1 MISEQT
7 IDNNLEQGI
16 ASYVDYLNNI
26 RLTDLMNSLESILT
40 SETEKLSNLAN
51 KSANALSNLDW
62 AKTEIDNLININ
74 RGGETGVHG
83 FISEYAE
90 TGIRNARDV
99 FQGLQKSVTLLNDN
113 GPADI
118 LLQGKEVQMKFYTNI
133 LEEIRQASNYDQM
146 SMMFP
151 KDHVEVI
158 EKIMGG
164 AKSVEFNGNILSN
177 SQINN
182 IRKAIEDESVL
193 RGVSYD
199 KWLEA
204 SVNKYKDVQKG
215 AINQMLS
222 GEVNDINRQTA
233 KQKSDIKKE
242 SDIDRIKAQQE
253 AQPSFGEASK
263 VAGIGAAVQGGLN
276 LGIFVYRK
284 HKDGKE
290 VWDFDIDDW
299 KECGVSTAKGTIKGG
314 ISGYAIYG
322 LTNVCHLAAP
332 SAGAITS
339 GTFGLSNAI
348 VKYRKGDVDTDEFI
362 DLVTLNAIDATGAAI
377 GAAIGQTIIPIPVVG
392 ALVGSIVATTVLSLG
407 KGVLNKH
414 EIEVINLYQERVN
427 AFVDK
432 LDEEYQVKLDEL
444 LNKYHKLGELQ
455 QYSFD
460 ININVQLR
468 FVSSINLAKVVGVPE
483 KKILKSENEID
494 EYFLSNL

>member
-7 IDNNLEQGI
+7 IDNNVEQGI

-26 RLTDLMNSLESILT
+26 RLTDLMNTLESILT
-40 SETEKLSNLAN
+40 NETDKLSDLAI

-62 AKTEIDNLININ
+62 AKIEINNLIDSN
-74 RGGETGVHG
+74 RGGDTGVHG
-83 FISEYAE
+83 FISEFAE
-90 TGIRNARDV
+90 TGIRNARV
-99 FQGLQKSVTLLNDN
+99 VYQGLQKSVVLLNDN

-118 LLQGKEVQMKFYTNI
+118 LLQGKEVQMKFYANI
-133 LEEIRQASNYDQM
+133 IEEIKQASNYDKM
-146 SMMFP
+146 SMLFP

-158 EKIMGG
+158 KEIMSG
-164 AKSVEFNGNILSN
+164 AKTVEFNGNILSN

-182 IRKAIEDESVL
+182 IRKAIEDESAL

-199 KWLEA
+199 KWLES
-204 SVNKYKDVQKG
+204 SVLKYKDVQKG
-215 AINQMLS
+215 TIGKTLS
-222 GEVNDINRQTA
+222 GEINDVNRQTA
-233 KQKSDIKKE
+233 QQKINIKNEADSD
-242 SDIDRIKAQQE
+242 RLRAQQD
-253 AQPSFGEASK
+253 AKPNIGEASK

-276 LGIFVYRK
+276 LGIFVYQK

-290 VWDFDIDDW
+290 VWDFDIEDW
-299 KECGVSTAKGTIKGG
+299 KECGVSTAKGAIKGG

-348 VKYRKGDVDTDEFI
+348 IKYRKGDVDSDGFI

-377 GAAIGQTIIPIPVVG
+377 GAAIGQAVIPIPVVG
-392 ALVGSIVATTVLSLG
+392 ALVGSIVATTALSLG
-407 KGVLNKH
+407 KGVLTKH
-414 EIEVINLYQERVN
+414 EIEVINLYQEKIN
-427 AFVDK
+427 AYAEK
-432 LDEEYQVKLDEL
+432 LDKEYQVILDDL

-460 ININVQLR
+460 SNVNVQLR
-468 FVSSINLAKVVGVPE
+468 FVSSISLAKSVGVPG
-483 KKILKSENEID
+483 KIILKNEEDID
-494 EYFLSNL
+494 EYFLC

>member
-7 IDNNLEQGI
+7 IDNNVEQSI

-26 RLTDLMNSLESILT
+26 RLTDLMNTLESILT
-40 SETEKLSNLAN
+40 NETDKLSDLAT

-62 AKTEIDNLININ
+62 AKAEIDNLININ
-74 RGGETGVHG
+74 RGGDTGIHG
-83 FISEYAE
+83 FISEFAE

-99 FQGLQKSVTLLNDN
+99 YQGLQKSVVLLNDN

-118 LLQGKEVQMKFYTNI
+118 LLQGKEVQMKFYANI
-133 LEEIRQASNYDQM
+133 LEEIKQASNYDKM
-146 SMMFP
+146 SMIFP

-158 EKIMGG
+158 EQIMDG
-164 AKSVEFNGNILSN
+164 AKSVEFNGNVLSN

-182 IRKAIEDESVL
+182 IRKAIEDESAL

-199 KWLEA
+199 EWLES
-204 SVNKYKDVQKG
+204 SVLKYKDVQKG
-215 AINQMLS
+215 TIDQTLS
-222 GEVNDINRQTA
+222 GEVNDINKQTA
-233 KQKSDIKKE
+233 QQKSDIKKE
-242 SDIDRIKAQQE
+242 ADSDRLSAQQE

-263 VAGIGAAVQGGLN
+263 VAGIGAAVQGGFN

-284 HKDGKE
+284 HKDGKD
-290 VWDFDIDDW
+290 VWDFDIEDW
-299 KECGVSTAKGTIKGG
+299 KECGVSTAKGAIKGG

-348 VKYRKGDVDTDEFI
+348 VKYRKGDVDTDGFI

-377 GAAIGQTIIPIPVVG
+377 GAAIGQAVIPIPVVG
-392 ALVGSIVATTVLSLG
+392 ALVGSIVATTALSLG

-414 EIEVINLYQERVN
+414 EIEVINVYQERIN

-432 LDEEYQVKLDEL
+432 LDKEYQVKLDEL

-460 ININVQLR
+460 FNINVQLR
-468 FVSSINLAKVVGVPE
+468 FVSSINLAKSVGVPE
-483 KKILKSENEID
+483 KSILKNEDEID
-494 EYFLSNL
+494 EYFLC

>member
-26 RLTDLMNSLESILT
+26 RLTDLMNSLESIIT
-40 SETEKLSNLAN
+40 NETDKLSNLAT

-62 AKTEIDNLININ
+62 AKAEIDNLININ

-83 FISEYAE
+83 FISEFAE

-113 GPADI
+113 GLADI
-118 LLQGKEVQMKFYTNI
+118 LLQGKEVQMKFYSNI
-133 LEEIRQASNYDQM
+133 LEEVRQASNYDNM

-164 AKSVEFNGNILSN
+164 AKSVECNGNVLSN
-177 SQINN
+177 AQINN
-182 IRKAIEDESVL
+182 IRKAIEDESTL

-215 AINQMLS
+215 TIDQTLS

-233 KQKSDIKKE
+233 KQKFDIKKE
-242 SDIDRIKAQQE
+242 TDSDRLKAQQE

-263 VAGIGAAVQGGLN
+263 VAGIGASVQGCFN
-276 LGIFVYRK
+276 LGIFIYRK

-290 VWDFDIDDW
+290 VWDFNIEDW
-299 KECGVSTAKGTIKGG
+299 KECGVSTAKGAIKGG

-339 GTFGLSNAI
+339 GTFGLINAI
-348 VKYRKGDVDTDEFI
+348 VKYRTGDVDTDEFI
-362 DLVTLNAIDATGAAI
+362 DLITLNAIDATGAAI

-392 ALVGSIVATTVLSLG
+392 ALVGSIVATTALSLG
-407 KGVLNKH
+407 KGILNRH
-414 EIEVINLYQERVN
+414 EIKVINLYQERVN
-427 AFVDK
+427 VFVDK
-432 LDEEYQVKLDEL
+432 LNKEYQVKLDEL
-444 LNKYHKLGELQ
+444 LNQYHKLGELQ

-460 ININVQLR
+460 FNINVQLR
-468 FVSSINLAKVVGVPE
+468 FVSSINLAKSVGVPE
-483 KKILKSENEID
+483 KDILKNEDEID
-494 EYFLSNL
+494 EYFLF

>member
-1 MISEQT
+1 MISEPI
-7 IDNNLEQGI
+7 IDNNVEQGI

-26 RLTDLMNSLESILT
+26 RLTDLMNTLEIILT
-40 SETEKLSNLAN
+40 SETDKLSDLAT

-62 AKTEIDNLININ
+62 AKIEIDNLININ
-74 RGGETGVHG
+74 RGGEAGVHG
-83 FISEYAE
+83 FISEFAE

-99 FQGLQKSVTLLNDN
+99 FQGLQKSVALLNDN

-118 LLQGKEVQMKFYTNI
+118 LLQGKEVQMKFYANI
-133 LEEIRQASNYDQM
+133 LKEINQASNYDNM

-164 AKSVEFNGNILSN
+164 AKSVEFNGNVLSN

-182 IRKAIEDESVL
+182 IRKAIEDEGAL
-193 RGVSYD
+193 RGGVSYD
-199 KWLEA
+199 KWLKS
-204 SVNKYKDVQKG
+204 SVLKYKDVQKG
-215 AINQMLS
+215 TIDQTLS
-222 GEVNDINRQTA
+222 GEVNDINRQTTQ
-233 KQKSDIKKE
+233 QKSDIKKE
-242 SDIDRIKAQQE
+242 ADSDRLRAQQE

-263 VAGIGAAVQGGLN
+263 VAGIGAAVQGGFN
-276 LGIFVYRK
+276 LGIFVYQN

-290 VWDFDIDDW
+290 VWDFDIEDW
-299 KECGVSTAKGTIKGG
+299 KECGVRTAKGAIKGG

-348 VKYRKGDVDTDEFI
+348 VKYRKGDVNTDGFI

-377 GAAIGQTIIPIPVVG
+377 GAAIGQTVIPIPVVG
-392 ALVGSIVATTVLSLG
+392 ALVGSIVATTALSLG

-414 EIEVINLYQERVN
+414 EIEVINLYQERI
-427 AFVDK
+427 ASFVDK
-432 LDEEYQVKLDEL
+432 LDKEYQVKLDEL

-460 ININVQLR
+460 FNINIQLR
-468 FVSSINLAKVVGVPE
+468 FFSSINLAKSEGVPE
-483 KKILKSENEID
+483 KSILKNEDEID
-494 EYFLSNL
+494 KYFLC